1 MNLNQYLISKTPDQY
16 DSCFLKP
23 NCNFNSNKNNN
34 KSNNQENENET
45 SSLSSSSKK
54 RCTCNHEPVLTNEPV
69 KDNKISFITTTK
81 YETLFCFLICF
92 IFLKRLC
99 FFLFIFVFFLI
110 RVKRRFNY
118 YQLLINSIQFS
129 TRLNI
134 LLLARLKKFSLF
146 NLKKSSRF
154 KTYLLVVLI
163 LPTLFNLKSTSCLAQ
178 QQQQVALNS
187 TSSVMNQDDETQGE
201 QTLTDPI
208 ESINN
213 QFKNYDCNEE
223 NEKDRLK
230 FDYRLFYELN
240 MHETIINLWKSCFRE
255 NLFDNDLDYDDNK
268 EFLKIDNIQLMSCAR
283 QILIEKV
290 LYKLLN
296 NFHNVVDTNIFTR
309 IQLVCQSDSIN
320 KDIEVNLFDKLYL
333 LSSYEHN
340 LCGNIFRNSM
350 KTTHL
355 YNDVLNL
362 NQMKKFDSNYLN
374 IPKLLNNS
382 NSKNDKNK
390 VVVSLKLKSNIKNVT
405 QVETDNLEFKF
416 HLNNDEITYVT
427 TTTSTIKDNYLT
439 LYDPLISAVKI
450 KSKHDTTTTNKYS
463 NIKTTLKELNN
474 CTLILLNTYLLA
486 YKTSC
491 ENRDFHLSLSHYDCA
506 SNNFSVKSNC
516 KLCQVITKNDQF
528 IRKKKNFKFFVL

>member
-1 MNLNQYLISKTPDQY
+1 MNLNQYLISKTPDQFN
-16 DSCFLKP
+16 SCFLKP

-34 KSNNQENENET
+34 NNNENET

-69 KDNKISFITTTK
+69 KDNKISFIITK

-92 IFLKRLC
+92 IFLKRLSF
-99 FFLFIFVFFLI
+99 FFLFIFVYFLI
-110 RVKRRFNY
+110 KVKRRFNY
-118 YQLLINSIQFS
+118 YYYLINSIQFS

-134 LLLARLKKFSLF
+134 LLLKRLKKFSLF

-178 QQQQVALNS
+178 QQQVALNS
-187 TSSVMNQDDETQGE
+187 TSSVMNQDDE
-201 QTLTDPI
+201 TLTDPI

-296 NFHNVVDTNIFTR
+296 NFHNVVDTNIFNR
-309 IQLVCQSDSIN
+309 IQLVCQSETIN
-320 KDIEVNLFDKLYL
+320 KAIEVNLFDKLYL

-362 NQMKKFDSNYLN
+362 NQMKNSNYLN

-382 NSKNDKNK
+382 NSKNDKK
-390 VVVSLKLKSNIKNVT
+390 AVISLKLKSNIKNET

-416 HLNNDEITYVT
+416 HLNSDEITYVT
-427 TTTSTIKDNYLT
+427 TTTTTKDNNYLT
-439 LYDPLISAVKI
+439 LYNPLISAVKI

-491 ENRDFHLSLSHYDCA
+491 ENKDFHLSLSHYDCA

-516 KLCQVITKNDQF
+516 KLCQVITKNDH
-528 IRKKKNFKFFVL
+528 IILI